1 MSGVVVIGGGQA
13 AVSFAVKFR
22 SLDQT
27 TPVTILGDEPFVPYQ
42 RPPLS
47 KKYATREIN
56 KSQLMLRPEN
66 WYSENNVQLRSGT
79 RVVSIDRAS
88 KTVKLEDGSKINW
101 DKLVFATGSRA
112 RKLPD
117 ALTKELSGIHYLRDL
132 KDADGFGGEL
142 IEGRSVLIVGGG
154 YIGLEAASVCVSK
167 GLKVTVIEAADRIL
181 QRVACRETSD
191 WFRELHESHGVIFK
205 EGVGLDDLSRESGR
219 LNKAALSDGTTLDI
233 DFVLIGIGIIPNT
246 ELAEEAGLE
255 VDGGITVDGFCQTSD
270 PNIFAAGDCAV
281 FFFNGH
287 PTRIE
292 SVPNAIDQANLI
304 ATNMVSGPKPYDAKP
319 WFWSDQYDVKL
330 QIVGLNRG
338 YDKVVVRVGIK
349 TDAISHLYYAG
360 DKLLAIDAINEP
372 RVYMVGK
379 RLLEAGK
386 SIPTDVAAN
395 PDFDLK
401 SLL

>member
-1 MSGVVVIGGGQA
+1 MSGVVVIGAGQA
-13 AVSFAVKFR
+13 ASSFAVKFR

-47 KKYATREIN
+47 KKYATREFT
-56 KSQLMLRPEN
+56 KSQLMLRPES
-66 WYSENNVQLRSGT
+66 WYSDNDVELRCGVQA
-79 RVVSIDRAS
+79 VSVDRGS
-88 KTVKLEDGSKINW
+88 KTVQLADGSEICW
-101 DKLVFATGSRA
+101 EKLIFATGSRA

-117 ALTKELSGIHYLRDL
+117 AVTKGLTGIHYLRDL
-132 KDADGFGGEL
+132 EDADGFGDEL

-167 GLKVTVIEAADRIL
+167 GLNVTVVEAGDRIL
-181 QRVACRETSD
+181 QRVACQETSD
-191 WFRELHESHGVIFK
+191 WFRNLHEGHGVVFK
-205 EGVGLDDLSRESGR
+205 EGVGLDDLSGEAGR
-219 LNKAALSDGTTLDI
+219 VNQAKLSDGTTLKF
-233 DFVLIGIGIIPNT
+233 DFALIGIGIIPNT
-246 ELAEEAGLE
+246 ELAEAAGLE
-255 VDGGITVDGFCQTSD
+255 VDGGIVVDEFCQTNG

-281 FFFNGH
+281 FSFGGQ

-292 SVPNAIDQANLI
+292 SVPNAIDQAALI
-304 ATNMVSGPKPYDAKP
+304 AMNMVSYPKPYEAKP

-330 QIVGLNRG
+330 QIAGLNRG
-338 YDKVVVRVGIK
+338 YDNVVVRSGSK
-349 TDAISHLYYAG
+349 PGTISHLYYAG
-360 DKLLAIDAINEP
+360 DRLLAIDAMNEP

-386 SIPTDVAAN
+386 SIPADVAAD
-395 PDFDLK
+395 PDYDLK